1 MQDVTKQRNET
12 HQQGMPPE
20 ARKTAPQKIFNNLF
34 MMIAPWVL
42 H

>member
-1 MQDVTKQRNET
+1 MKRINRACLFDER
-12 HQQGMPPE
+12 PE
-20 ARKTAPQKIFNNLF
+20 ARKTAPQKILNNLF